1 MGRGSGGL
9 RSVIEYEVVL
19 GSRALMCE
27 VRLNGFRR
35 KCLAQDCASPPHLY
49 LWPVSVSVSV
59 TVYRR
64 LLLGSSIASQLL
76 EEKG

>member
-1 MGRGSGGL
+1 M
-9 RSVIEYEVVL
+9 IEYEFVFR
-19 GSRALMCE
+19 SRALMCE

-35 KCLAQDCASPPHLY
+35 KCLAQDCASLPHLY

-64 LLLGSSIASQLL
+64 LLLGSSISSQLL
-76 EEKG
+76 KEKG